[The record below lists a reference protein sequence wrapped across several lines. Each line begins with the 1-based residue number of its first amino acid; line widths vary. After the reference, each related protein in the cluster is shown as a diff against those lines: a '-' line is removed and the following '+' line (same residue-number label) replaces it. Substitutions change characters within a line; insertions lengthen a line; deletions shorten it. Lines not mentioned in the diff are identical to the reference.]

1 MASYTVSLCLVL
13 PWCHPFSLH
22 HNQGDLFK
30 MQILSVTLLL
40 EIIQWLPSLFW
51 IKTKLLSMR
60 THLIAPTPIS
70 LASLQTI
77 STLDSWLQPFCLLP
91 HGPFSLLTVCFCF
104 FFIRYSLPRDSFFP
118 LRSSHPKSKLPS
130 VCYAFIQPLSFNFI
144 TYQNCN
150 FTFHSCNNLSVDSLT
165 HWILSYLTART
176 NFSSPFY
183 PQQ

>member
-1 MASYTVSLCLVL
+1 MASYTVSLCLAL

-70 LASLQTI
+70 LASFQTI
-77 STLDSWLQPFCLLP
+77 STLDSWLQPFCLLS
-91 HGPFSLLTVCFCF
+91 HGPFSLLTVVF
-104 FFIRYSLPRDSFFP
+104 FFLYAILYPETH
-118 LRSSHPKSKLPS
+118 SSPS
-130 VCYAFIQPLSFNFI
+130 DPPTPNPNFLVYAL
-144 TYQNCN
+144 
-150 FTFHSCNNLSVDSLT
+150 
-165 HWILSYLTART
+165 LSYHLCPLI
-176 NFSSPFY
+176 SSPIKIATSRSIRVMICLLTL
-183 PQQ
+183 